1 MEKKEKVFAYIDTNN
16 LRLGIKNDLG
26 WNVDWKKLR
35 IYLKE
40 KYGVT
45 IAYLFIGYIPNNRE
59 LYSFLQ
65 KVSYNGL
72 FQNF

>member
-65 KVSYNGL
+65 KA
-72 FQNF
+72 